1 MKKTL
6 SPEDTGRNAPR
17 YEGVV
22 CVEDIAQE
30 LGVSR
35 QRAAAILQRALAK
48 LKIEFERRGIRSVDD
63 LI

>member
-1 MKKTL
+1 MDAA
-6 SPEDTGRNAPR
+6 SDREGRSTPR

-22 CVEDIAQE
+22 CVEDIARE

-48 LKIEFERRGIRSVDD
+48 IRKQLERRGIKATDD
-63 LI
+63 LTP